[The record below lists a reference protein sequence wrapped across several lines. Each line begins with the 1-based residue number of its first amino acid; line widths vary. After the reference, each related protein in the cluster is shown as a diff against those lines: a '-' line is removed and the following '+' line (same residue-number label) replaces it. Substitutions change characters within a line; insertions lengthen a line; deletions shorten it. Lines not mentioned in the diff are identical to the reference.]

1 MAIRRTGRRLLVS
14 AAAGMLVA
22 GTFGCGGS
30 SPSQKGAA
38 GAVPS
43 ASVSAPLSQASTTSS
58 SGTTSSPGAPAS
70 SAADS
75 FCSVTNP
82 AALTQAE
89 SADAIT
95 STPGET
101 LVPVAV
107 APDGRS
113 FFAMDG
119 NGVQNLT
126 KLVWSRD
133 NGRTKQTVFT
143 LSPPYQGYGIV
154 SFDGRWLIFMADHS
168 QQLGGAWDLYAW
180 DSQGT
185 AAPRVIASDPG
196 TAPNSPIEWPEVRG
210 GKATWVQGLADG
222 TQQVHLY
229 TLATGQDKIVHT
241 GHLGTSLLA
250 GDLLV
255 WTEALQANGPVTLA
269 AASTDTGA
277 PAPLPAPLAH
287 VQTAPATIT
296 SDGTTWAWTSA
307 DYRTLYAWHPGM
319 PGPVTVRTADQ
330 GDTMDSLG
338 VSGDVV
344 TWTNTTATFAADLKT
359 GSFTQVTKQ
368 YGSAL
373 TNGDA
378 VAVYYPLGDVKA
390 ADLTYAAYVLRL
402 SDLTRLPK
410 CGA

>member
-1 MAIRRTGRRLLVS
+1 M
-14 AAAGMLVA
+14 
-22 GTFGCGGS
+22 
-30 SPSQKGAA
+30 
-38 GAVPS
+38 VPS
-43 ASVSAPLSQASTTSS
+43 APLPTPLSAPLSQPSTTLSS
-58 SGTTSSPGAPAS
+58 SNQGTG
-70 SAADS
+70 S
-75 FCSVTNP
+75 FCPVTAP

-89 SADAIT
+89 TADAIP
-95 STPGET
+95 SSPGET

-113 FFAMDG
+113 FFATDG
-119 NGVQNLT
+119 NGVQNMT
-126 KLVWSRD
+126 ALVWSRD
-133 NGRTKQTVFT
+133 NGRTKKTVFT

-154 SFDGRWLIFMADHS
+154 SFDGRWLIFLADHS
-168 QQLGGAWDLYAW
+168 RQLGGAWDLYAW

-185 AAPRVIASDPG
+185 GVPHVIASDPG
-196 TAPNSPIEWPEVRG
+196 TSPNSPIEWPEVRD

-222 TQQVHLY
+222 TQQVHLF
-229 TLATGQDKIVHT
+229 TLATGQNKIVHT
-241 GHLGTSLLA
+241 GHVGASLLA
-250 GDLLV
+250 GDLVV
-255 WTEALQANGPVTLA
+255 WTEARQANGPVTLA
-269 AASTDTGA
+269 AAALATGA
-277 PAPLPAPLAH
+277 PAVLPAPLAQ
-287 VQTAPATIT
+287 VQTAPATVT

-307 DYRTLYAWHPGM
+307 DYRTLYAWRAGL

-344 TWTNTTATFAADLKT
+344 TWTNTAATFAADLKT
-359 GSFTQVTKQ
+359 GSFTQVTKE

-373 TNGDA
+373 TNGDG

-390 ADLTYAAYVLRL
+390 ADLTYAAYLLQL